1 MYSTWFSAKNRFQ
14 TSRLGLY
21 FGLVKMALSSL
32 FVIGYS
38 LMSLK
43 YADLYNSTSERRFAD
58 LRVKR
63 DAVGREYPLFLLV
76 IGCISL
82 GLSL

>member
-1 MYSTWFSAKNRFQ
+1 
-14 TSRLGLY
+14 
-21 FGLVKMALSSL
+21 
-32 FVIGYS
+32 
-38 LMSLK
+38 MSLK